1 MAKRL
6 WDLFTDDAD
15 VQVYRLHLGGK
26 TFDPIVVVGPEE
38 ETVEMQWTDQ
48 HWGDESRPE

>member
-6 WDLFTDDAD
+6 WDLFTDDTDA
-15 VQVYRLHLGGK
+15 QVYRLHLGGK
-26 TFDPIVVVGPEE
+26 VFDPVAVAGSGED
-38 ETVEMQWTDQ
+38 TVEMQWTDY